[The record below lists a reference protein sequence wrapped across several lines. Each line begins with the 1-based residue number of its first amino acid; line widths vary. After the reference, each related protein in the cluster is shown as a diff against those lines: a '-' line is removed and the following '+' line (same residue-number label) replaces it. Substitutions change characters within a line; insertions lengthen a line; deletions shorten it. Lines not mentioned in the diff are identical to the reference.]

1 MRGAVI
7 ENADLFGTTFD
18 HETMLHS
25 ATFYRSNA
33 AYDTAHTLTYYSSIR
48 THDTSS
54 LCMIELN
61 NDAIHS
67 PSLTCQGGDHPCH
80 RRHVEESSAAAER
93 GGAAARNYSF

>member
-33 AYDTAHTLTYYSSIR
+33 AYDTAHTLTYSSIR

-54 LCMIELN
+54 LCMTELN
-61 NDAIHS
+61 NDD
-67 PSLTCQGGDHPCH
+67 SLT
-80 RRHVEESSAAAER
+80 
-93 GGAAARNYSF
+93 